1 MSGPAQIPG
10 NRPLVVVDV
19 DEVLAL
25 FFQGFG
31 RFVARHGYELRCDRF
46 ALFSNIFAPGA
57 AQHLEIA
64 AGRALFD
71 EFFRTGADLMD
82 PAPGGTEHL
91 EIAAGRALFDEF
103 FRTGAELMDPAP
115 GAAQA
120 LALLSRTAEVMIL
133 TNAPGHG
140 RDERARWL
148 VRHGMDYPLHFNE
161 GPKGPAIARLAMRT
175 RGPVVFVD
183 DLVQHLDSCA
193 EAAPHVRRFQTVA
206 DEALRPLAP
215 SNPNHRRIDGWDD
228 LARAIEAVILPA

>member
-1 MSGPAQIPG
+1 VSGPAQIPG
-10 NRPLVVVDV
+10 NRPLVVLDV

-31 RFVARHGYELRCDRF
+31 RFVAQHGYELRCDRF
-46 ALFSNIFAPGA
+46 ALFSNIFAPGGTE
-57 AQHLEIA
+57 HLEIA
-64 AGRALFD
+64 TGRALFD

-82 PAPGGTEHL
+82 PAPGAPESL
-91 EIAAGRALFDEF
+91 ARL
-103 FRTGAELMDPAP
+103 AE
-115 GAAQA
+115 
-120 LALLSRTAEVMIL
+120 TAEVMIL
-133 TNAPGHG
+133 TNAPSHG

-148 VRHGMDYPLHFNE
+148 VRHGMDYPFVINA

-183 DLVQHLDSCA
+183 DLVHHLDSCA

-215 SNPNHRRIDGWDD
+215 SKPEHRRIDGWAD
-228 LARAIEAVILPA
+228 LLPAIEAAILPA

>member
-1 MSGPAQIPG
+1 MRGPAQIPG

-82 PAPGGTEHL
+82 PAPGARE
-91 EIAAGRALFDEF
+91 
-103 FRTGAELMDPAP
+103 
-115 GAAQA
+115 A
-120 LALLSRTAEVMIL
+120 LASLSRSAEVMII

-183 DLVQHLDSCA
+183 DLVTHLDSCA

-215 SNPNHRRIDGWDD
+215 SNPNHRRIDGWDA